1 MPENSAQPKVPGLN
15 NLRFDRRLLTSA
27 EVLAGA
33 GALLWVAGWIV
44 GAAAVRRAAQDWLEQ
59 LEQPP
64 SEVAMSKWRQ
74 LLQATAAGTAAY
86 KDGIP
91 AGR

>member
-1 MPENSAQPKVPGLN
+1 MPESSAQPKVPGLN
-15 NLRFDRRLLTSA
+15 TLRFDRRLLTSA
-27 EVLAGA
+27 EILAGG
-33 GALLWVAGWIV
+33 GALLWVAGWVV

-64 SEVAMSKWRQ
+64 TEVAMSKWQQ
-74 LLQATAAGTAAY
+74 LLRATAAGTTAY
-86 KDGIP
+86 QDGVP